1 MTRSRRWSDLRTLAC
16 LGGTRAE
23 LMKPG
28 ESTGLRNQVEKW
40 LAAGAAIPVRVT
52 AFSRTQRGRRRYVR
66 VEASSPQGEHALFF
80 FRHDDGHWRVFPPD
94 SA

>member
-1 MTRSRRWSDLRTLAC
+1 
-16 LGGTRAE
+16 
-23 LMKPG
+23 MKTG

-66 VEASSPQGEHALFF
+66 VQTSSPQGEHALFF